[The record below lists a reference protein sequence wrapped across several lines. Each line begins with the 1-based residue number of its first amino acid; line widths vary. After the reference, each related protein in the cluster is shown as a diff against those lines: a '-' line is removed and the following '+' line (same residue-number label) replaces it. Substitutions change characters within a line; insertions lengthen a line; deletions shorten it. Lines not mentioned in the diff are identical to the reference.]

1 MDALLEIGLDSARM
15 EVVPS
20 GVDLART
27 VTPASPQTLA
37 ALGVP
42 AGAPLVVMV
51 GSITPQKDPHTF
63 VRAMAVVRRT
73 VPTVQALMVG
83 DGPLRGEVEELICQ
97 LNLSSTIHLTG
108 FRTDAE
114 SLIAASDVTCLSSV
128 QEGTSGVLIDALRLE
143 RPVAATAAGGT
154 PEVVEDGVTGLLVPV
169 GDSER
174 LGAAVARLLTERS
187 LAARLAA
194 AGKESVARFSIE
206 CTVER
211 TMRVYER
218 LMDGDSV

>member
-1 MDALLEIGLDSARM
+1 MDALLQIGVDAARM

-20 GVDLART
+20 GVHLARS
-27 VTPASPQTLA
+27 VTPAAPQTLA

-51 GSITPQKDPHTF
+51 GSITPQKDPQTF
-63 VRAMAVVRRT
+63 VRAMAVVRRS
-73 VPTVQALMVG
+73 VPTVQALIVG
-83 DGPLRGEVEELICQ
+83 DGPLRGEVEELIRQ
-97 LNLSSTIHLTG
+97 LNLGDTIHLTG
-108 FRTDAE
+108 FRTDVE

-128 QEGTSGVLIDALRLE
+128 QEGTSGVLIDALSLE

-194 AGKESVARFSIE
+194 AGKESAARFSIE
-206 CTVER
+206 RTVEQ

-218 LMDGDSV
+218 LLDGDSA